1 MSEKKGE
8 ISYGEPVGVV
18 TAQSIGERSTQMV
31 LRTFHSA
38 GITSQVVSAGLPRLI
53 EILDA
58 RKKPK
63 HPTMTITFDK
73 GVASDYESVKEIKKK
88 IEEVRVGSLVGS
100 FEENLKAGT
109 MVLNMDREA
118 MTEHSM
124 TVKKI
129 MDIIS
134 ARFPDVELSNEGEKI
149 SVRYKKKKDIKSV
162 RTAFVNIRGEIVSG
176 VEGIEKAVVN
186 SEGNAFYISTSGSNL
201 SGVLEVDGVKEENVY
216 TNDVFGIF
224 NVLGVEAART
234 AILNEMMQVFAIE
247 DTKINVKHAMLI
259 ADAMTHG
266 GTVKSIGRHGLAGDK
281 ESVFA
286 RAAYEET
293 IKHFVNAA
301 FFSETDRLRGVAENI
316 IIGRQISV
324 GTGRVKLMIKNKDL
338 EKVKPAD

>member
-1 MSEKKGE
+1 METKRNE

-38 GITSQVVSAGLPRLI
+38 GIVSQVVTAGLPRLI

-73 GVASDYESVKEIKKK
+73 KIASNYEDVKEMKKR
-88 IEEVRVGSLVGS
+88 IEEVRVSSLLES

-109 MVLNMDREA
+109 MVLDLDKEALALRSITVRRVMD
-118 MTEHSM
+118 M
-124 TVKKI
+124 
-129 MDIIS
+129 IS
-134 ARFPDVELSNEGEKI
+134 QRFPDVELSNEGNSV
-149 SVRYKKKKDIKSV
+149 SVRSKKKKEIRAV
-162 RTAFVNIRGEIVSG
+162 RTAFVNIRAEMISG
-176 VEGIEKAVVN
+176 VEGIEKVVVN
-186 SEGNAFYISTSGSNL
+186 SEGGLFYISTNGSNL
-201 SGVLEVDGVKEENVY
+201 KGVLEVNEINPENVY
-216 TNDVFGIF
+216 TNDMFEILNVF
-224 NVLGVEAART
+224 GVEAARA
-234 AILNEMMQVFAIE
+234 AIVNEMMQVFAIE

-259 ADAMTHG
+259 ADAMTQKG
-266 GTVKSIGRHGLAGDK
+266 VIKSIGRHGLAGDK

-301 FFSETDRLRGVAENI
+301 FFSETDRLKGVAENI
-316 IIGRQISV
+316 IIGRQITV
-324 GTGRVKLMIKNKDL
+324 GTGRVKLMIKNADL
-338 EKVKPAD
+338 EKVKPED

>member
-1 MSEKKGE
+1 MEIKKNE
-8 ISYGEPVGVV
+8 IAYGEPVGVV

-38 GITSQVVSAGLPRLI
+38 GITSEVVSAGLPRLI

-63 HPTMTITFDK
+63 HPTMTITFDRK
-73 GVASDYESVKEIKKK
+73 MASDYESVKEVKTK
-88 IEEVRVGSLVGS
+88 IEEVKVSSLLGG

-109 MVLNMDREA
+109 MVLDMDKEA
-118 MTEHSM
+118 MTMHSI
-124 TVKKI
+124 TVRKV
-129 MDIIS
+129 MEIIS
-134 ARFPDVELSNEGEKI
+134 HRFPDVELSNEGSSI
-149 SVRYKKKKDIKSV
+149 SVRCRKRKEIKAV
-162 RTAFVNIRGEIVSG
+162 RTIFVNIRAEMISG

-186 SEGNAFYISTSGSNL
+186 ADGDLFYISTSGSNL
-201 SGVLEVDGVKEENVY
+201 KGVLEVGGVTQENIY
-216 TNDVFGIF
+216 TNDMFEILNAF
-224 NVLGVEAART
+224 GVEAARA

-247 DTKINVKHAMLI
+247 DTKMNVKHAMLI
-259 ADAMTHG
+259 ADAMTYA
-266 GTVKSIGRHGLAGDK
+266 GTIRSIGRHGLAGDK

-316 IIGRQISV
+316 IIGRQITV

-338 EKVKPAD
+338 EKIKAED

>member
-1 MSEKKGE
+1 METKRNE

-38 GITSQVVSAGLPRLI
+38 GIVSQVVTAGLPRLI

-73 GVASDYESVKEIKKK
+73 KIASNYEDVKEMKKR
-88 IEEVRVGSLVGS
+88 IEEVRVSSLLES

-109 MVLNMDREA
+109 MVLNLDKEALALRSITVRRVMD
-118 MTEHSM
+118 M
-124 TVKKI
+124 
-129 MDIIS
+129 IS
-134 ARFPDVELSNEGEKI
+134 QRFPDVELSNEGNSV
-149 SVRYKKKKDIKSV
+149 SVRSKKKKEIRAV
-162 RTAFVNIRGEIVSG
+162 RTAFVNIRAEMISG
-176 VEGIEKAVVN
+176 VEGIEKVVVN
-186 SEGNAFYISTSGSNL
+186 SEGGLFYISTNGSNL
-201 SGVLEVDGVKEENVY
+201 KGVLEVNEINPENVY
-216 TNDVFGIF
+216 TNDMFEILNVF
-224 NVLGVEAART
+224 GVEAARA
-234 AILNEMMQVFAIE
+234 AIVNEMMQVFAIE

-259 ADAMTHG
+259 ADAMTQKG
-266 GTVKSIGRHGLAGDK
+266 VIKSIGRHGLAGDK

-301 FFSETDRLRGVAENI
+301 FFSETDRLKGVAENI
-316 IIGRQISV
+316 IIGRQITV
-324 GTGRVKLMIKNKDL
+324 GTGRVKLMIKNADL
-338 EKVKPAD
+338 EKVKPED